1 MSVET
6 RIERR
11 PATRGRPAR
20 RISLRG
26 KPLDVGSTDPK
37 AIALELRVAKRARKV
52 AEMERK
58 VGRR

>member
-20 RISLRG
+20 KITLRG

-37 AIALELRVAKRARKV
+37 RIALELRVGKRARKV
-52 AEMERK
+52 ADMESK
-58 VGRR
+58 VARR